1 MTENTPARIPTGTS
15 LRELGVFS
23 WAFCKLA
30 ARRQRI
36 PQMHLF
42 TTLSINKPLLWSWL
56 PFGGYLL
63 YVGKLSRMDAEVVI
77 LRVGHLR
84 NCEYELQ
91 QHRRLARTR
100 GVDAELQSR
109 IFAGPDADGL
119 TERQRALV
127 TATDEFVVTR
137 SLSPETWAALSS
149 HLSRAQL
156 VEFCM
161 LAGQYDALAATIA
174 TLRIPLDYP
183 D

>member
-1 MTENTPARIPTGTS
+1 MSAPARIPSTGS
-15 LRELGVFS
+15 LRELGPLG

-42 TTLSINKPLLWSWL
+42 TTLGIHRPLLWAYL

-63 YVGKLSRMDAEVVI
+63 YLGKLSRKDAELVI

-84 NCEYELQ
+84 DAEYELQ

-100 GVDAELQSR
+100 GVGPELQAK
-109 IFAGPDADGL
+109 IFDGPDAEGL
-119 TERQRALV
+119 TDRQRALI
-127 TATDEFVVTR
+127 TATDEFIVTR
-137 SLSPETWAALSS
+137 GVSHETWAALAAY
-149 HLSRAQL
+149 LTKPQL
-156 VEFCM
+156 IEFCM
-161 LAGQYDALAATIA
+161 LAGHYDLLAATMS
-174 TLRIPLDYP
+174 TLNIPLDYP

>member
-1 MTENTPARIPTGTS
+1 MTTPARIPSTGS
-15 LRELGVFS
+15 LRELGPLG

-42 TTLSINKPLLWSWL
+42 TTLGIHRPLLWAYL

-63 YVGKLSRMDAEVVI
+63 YLGKLSRTDAELVI

-84 NCEYELQ
+84 DAEYELQ

-100 GVDAELQSR
+100 GVGPELQAK
-109 IFAGPDADGL
+109 IFEGPDAEGL
-119 TERQRALV
+119 TDRQRALI
-127 TATDEFVVTR
+127 TATDEFIVTR
-137 SLSPETWAALSS
+137 GVSHETWAALAAY
-149 HLSRAQL
+149 LTKPQL
-156 VEFCM
+156 IEFCM
-161 LAGQYDALAATIA
+161 LAGHYDLLAATMS
-174 TLRIPLDYP
+174 TLNIPLDYP